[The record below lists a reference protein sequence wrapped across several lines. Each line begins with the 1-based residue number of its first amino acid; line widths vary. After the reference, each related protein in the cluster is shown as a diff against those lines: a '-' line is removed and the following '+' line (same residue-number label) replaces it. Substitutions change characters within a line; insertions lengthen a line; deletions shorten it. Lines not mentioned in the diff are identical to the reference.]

1 MQSEDGPP
9 RKLLIG
15 IAVFGAIA
23 ALAVL
28 FGVLKY
34 AQFQN
39 ETRPLSVANIPAP
52 QANSPLCVDMAS
64 AYPGKMA
71 GDWSRVEIAEPKPPA
86 AAAWR
91 RGQDSVIAR
100 CGVERPAEFAVGTS
114 VEQVNGV
121 QWFRVSDSALAST
134 TWFAVDRGVYVAVT
148 VPDGAG
154 SEPLVEMSDA
164 VAKALPAVKP
174 DPKPLPR

>member
-1 MQSEDGPP
+1 
-9 RKLLIG
+9 
-15 IAVFGAIA
+15 
-23 ALAVL
+23 
-28 FGVLKY
+28 
-34 AQFQN
+34 
-39 ETRPLSVANIPAP
+39 
-52 QANSPLCVDMAS
+52 
-64 AYPGKMA
+64 MA
-71 GDWSRVEIAEPKPPA
+71 GNWSKVEIAEPQPPA

-100 CGVERPAEFAVGTS
+100 CGVDRPAEFAVGTS

-154 SEPLVEMSDA
+154 SEPLIEMSDA
-164 VAKALPAVKP
+164 IAKALPAVKP